1 VTEHVWDHRNRLVG
15 VIDRLGE
22 GGPIVQSVEYVY
34 DSQNRWIARSL
45 DPDGAGPE
53 PATATYFVYDDLS
66 TPLVAAGAGSGLKVG
81 QIILQL
87 DDSGRVTNRYLWGP
101 AVDQILADEQL
112 EPDGTTTVLWTL
124 TDHLNTVRDLALHD
138 PATGATTIV
147 NHLVYDAFGRITTQ
161 TDPTL
166 APLFAFTARPLDPA
180 TGLQNNLNRWY
191 DAQVGRWVSEDP
203 IGFAA
208 RDANV
213 YRYVGNCPTN
223 ATDPTGCASEVQ
235 TLLDLY
241 AELMS
246 QSLPLDQVVA
256 DLILQALILTRGDAL
271 RALGLIKQV
280 RDIADNDVWASI
292 DHFFQSWNARWV
304 TDNFSAGFIADV
316 FNDGYTF
323 LKLFPYAREN
333 WLKRDDPNKPPSPP
347 TWLQYRWGKKGAWA
361 AFWFSN
367 DLWPTSPEWKKFLKW
382 LDDQY

>member
-1 VTEHVWDHRNRLVG
+1 MVPAAR
-15 VIDRLGE
+15 
-22 GGPIVQSVEYVY
+22 GPIP
-34 DSQNRWIARSL
+34 L

-66 TPLVAAGAGSGLKVG
+66 TPLVPAGAGSGLKVG

-147 NHLVYDAFGRITTQ
+147 NHLVYDAFGRTTHQ

-166 APLFAFTARPLDPA
+166 APLFTFTARPLDPA

-208 RDANV
+208 ADANL
-213 YRYVGNCPTN
+213 YRYCGNTPTN
-223 ATDPTGCASEVQ
+223 LTDPLG
-235 TLLDLY
+235 TLP
-241 AELMS
+241 AEME
-246 QSLPLDQVVA
+246 
-256 DLILQALILTRGDAL
+256 TAL
-271 RALGLIKQV
+271 RAFAEK
-280 RDIADNDVWASI
+280 
-292 DHFFQSWNARWV
+292 
-304 TDNFSAGFIADV
+304 
-316 FNDGYTF
+316 
-323 LKLFPYAREN
+323 EN
-333 WLKRDDPNKPPSPP
+333 WTPEQLAAARQWLEDLLARARNMPQPSGLDQCWKWAGAVISQTPALPNRGIGVRLQGWYYPMLWNPLHGYLTHATIQITIGDAVFYIDNGWWGGTPGAVYGPDKVSPRVKPFDIQSPP
-347 TWLQYRWGKKGAWA
+347 AAPLWWQSLLRIGARGA
-361 AFWFSN
+361 VVYTPRS
-367 DLWPTSPEWKKFLKW
+367 
-382 LDDQY
+382 

>member
-1 VTEHVWDHRNRLVG
+1 MTEHVWDHRNRLVG

-22 GGPIVQSVEYVY
+22 GGPIVQSVEYVC

-66 TPLVAAGAGSGLKVG
+66 TPLVPAGAGSGLKVG
-81 QIILQL
+81 QIILHL
-87 DDSGRVTNRYLWGP
+87 DGSGRVTNRYLWGP

-112 EPDGTTTVLWTL
+112 EPDGGTTVLWTL
-124 TDHLNTVRDLALHD
+124 TDHLNTVRDLAVHD

-147 NHLVYDAFGRITTQ
+147 NHLVYDAFGQITHQ

-213 YRYVGNCPTN
+213 YRYVGNDPAN
-223 ATDPTGCASEVQ
+223 ATDPSGLDRYLYRRWSCLGAGAIGHGFIVVQVPKGYDFTKLGRPDLEGQEFVELHYGCTPFGYQISAHDGGIPFVWEKIEERTIRSTPAQ
-235 TLLDLY
+235 DAALLDVWFRKRN
-241 AELMS
+241 E
-246 QSLPLDQVVA
+246 Q
-256 DLILQALILTRGDAL
+256 
-271 RALGLIKQV
+271 LGL
-280 RDIADNDVWASI
+280 
-292 DHFFQSWNARWV
+292 
-304 TDNFSAGFIADV
+304 GP
-316 FNDGYTF
+316 
-323 LKLFPYAREN
+323 LKLA
-333 WLKRDDPNKPPSPP
+333 PNYIPIVNDCNIKTYWYCTYPCPPDGSSPP
-347 TWLQYRWGKKGAWA
+347 RKGLP
-361 AFWFSN
+361 SN
-367 DLWPTSPEWKKFLKW
+367 DIRPK
-382 LDDQY
+382 

>member
-1 VTEHVWDHRNRLVG
+1 VTEYVWDHRNRLVG

-66 TPLVAAGAGSGLKVG
+66 PPLVPTGAGSAIRVG

-147 NHLVYDAFGRITTQ
+147 NHLVYDAFGRITRQ

-208 RDANV
+208 ADANL
-213 YRYVGNCPTN
+213 YRYVDSSPTN
-223 ATDPTGCASEVQ
+223 RTDPTGLRPPDDAYDAFLMGLINQAEYNYFTNRSRDELRAYV
-235 TLLDLY
+235 
-241 AELMS
+241 AELEAMRKLLKNIQAIIDRTS
-246 QSLPLDQVVA
+246 IFEFWPGGCQRWLDAFEANLRGFSNPLVVERNVGWEPSTAIGGGHAYYYFLLQDGTIIKVDHWIYYGGSRLRVIPPKLPA
-256 DLILQALILTRGDAL
+256 AP
-271 RALGLIKQV
+271 
-280 RDIADNDVWASI
+280 
-292 DHFFQSWNARWV
+292 
-304 TDNFSAGFIADV
+304 SAGS
-316 FNDGYTF
+316 G
-323 LKLFPYAREN
+323 
-333 WLKRDDPNKPPSPP
+333 
-347 TWLQYRWGKKGAWA
+347 GG
-361 AFWFSN
+361 
-367 DLWPTSPEWKKFLKW
+367 
-382 LDDQY
+382 